1 MIPTGQ
7 GTLSLMLIR
16 FTLIFAV
23 VLTLCALPSRA
34 DTIGITFS
42 NAGAET
48 SAPVLIGTILNVN
61 AQATGSILSFNPAF
75 NALWNPVTFNTH
87 DAIDI
92 TTGINNGNFSIT
104 FADGDTLFGTILE
117 NDAALLAT
125 GSGPFT
131 QTLTFTG
138 GTGEFT
144 GASGFLSGSGVSG
157 PAGFTASGNG
167 ILTAAGVITPE
178 PASVS
183 LIFAGLLVVL
193 GVVSARLRNL
203 V

>member
-1 MIPTGQ
+1 
-7 GTLSLMLIR
+7 
-16 FTLIFAV
+16 
-23 VLTLCALPSRA
+23 
-34 DTIGITFS
+34 
-42 NAGAET
+42 
-48 SAPVLIGTILNVN
+48 
-61 AQATGSILSFNPAF
+61 
-75 NALWNPVTFNTH
+75 
-87 DAIDI
+87 
-92 TTGINNGNFSIT
+92 
-104 FADGDTLFGTILE
+104 
-117 NDAALLAT
+117 
-125 GSGPFT
+125 
-131 QTLTFTG
+131 LTFTG